1 LNAAGQPADAAERT
15 AALQADQSFIVQ
27 APAGSGK
34 TELLIQRYLRLLS
47 VVAEPEQILAITFT
61 RKAAAE
67 MRERIVE
74 ALERARRGEVP
85 TEPHLQ
91 LGYELAQ
98 AAMAR
103 DAERGWGL
111 AGQPGRLRIGT
122 IDAVNTW
129 LAGRSPWSAG
139 RQAMNRVSDDPMAL
153 YREAA
158 RETLALLGEG
168 GEESDALRALLEH
181 CDNRA
186 ERVIGLLT
194 NLLSSRDQWLRHL
207 GTGQLGDDQR
217 ASLEAVLAVFI
228 ESYLSPAAAALSES
242 LKTALTPLLAF
253 AATRLAEKDSDK
265 DVLSWQDADHFPAPV
280 SDELTRWRGLAQ
292 SLLTQSGEWRKKVTV
307 REGFPAKTAE
317 KDQFMQVL
325 AELTEDAELAAIL
338 HRLQALPE
346 AAYSEQ
352 QWRILKD
359 VVRVL
364 PVAAAMLYQVFSA
377 RGETDFSQIAA
388 DALGSLSSE
397 DEISELS
404 LTLDYSL
411 QHILLDEFQDTS
423 LSQMDLL
430 RGLTA
435 GWQPGDGRSLFL
447 VGDPM
452 QSIYRFREAEVGIFL
467 GIQANGIPGLPLK
480 SLRLKTNFRS
490 DPAIVDWVNATFGT
504 LLPRHDDPGTGAVS
518 FAASESFSSRGEA
531 GVQWQLFAHGDRQGE
546 ARAIAE
552 RVVTCSTQWPEA
564 TIGILVRSRAHAAG
578 IGALLRAAGIGY
590 SAPDLELLGEEPVAQ
605 DLLAL
610 TRALLHRA
618 DRIAWLA
625 LLRAPW
631 CGLTLADLHALAS
644 PEPEG
649 DIWELALSAADSTQL
664 SDEGRQRLAA
674 LCGSL
679 EPWLARRG
687 ACALRE
693 LVEGAWL
700 ALGGP
705 ACMAADTD
713 FTVADEFF
721 DYLDEVDVGGDC
733 ADVAELLSG
742 IEKRPVIWPAARDTR
757 VQLMTI
763 HKAKGLEFDTVLLA
777 GLGYSTRSS
786 DKPLLLWHE
795 TSTRD
800 GQSELLLAPLNAR
813 GDDKDK
819 LFEMLW
825 ALDRE
830 RDAHEHQRL
839 LYVAATRARQ
849 RLCLFAAL
857 AVPENDDEEPKA
869 KAGSSLRALWP
880 AVEAT
885 ITQQLA
891 DEPLTRHEMPVGT
904 NWWVSPLRRL
914 PANWLSPLAGVNCEW
929 QAATE
934 TAAEGEA
941 PESAVARHVGTVVHR
956 WLEEMALVGLDE
968 FDTARITSLQP
979 VFQRQLMALG
989 TRADALV
996 KAGARVAEALLNT
1009 LADQDGRWLLAGDHQ
1024 QADAELCL
1032 SLETA
1037 AGDCKELRLDRSFI
1051 DADGQRWVVDYK
1063 TSQPGEEHVENF
1075 VQRECAHYREQLQSY
1090 RQALEALDDKPV
1102 RVALYFPLL
1111 GRLET
1116 VVLAQGSRASE

>member
-1 LNAAGQPADAAERT
+1 LNASRQPADAAERA

-34 TELLIQRYLRLLS
+34 TELLIQRYLRMLS

-85 TEPHLQ
+85 AAPHLQ
-91 LGYELAQ
+91 LGYELAR

-103 DAERGWGL
+103 DAERDWGL
-111 AGQPGRLRIGT
+111 AEQPGRLRIGT

-139 RQAMNRVSDDPMAL
+139 RQALNRVSDDPMAL

-194 NLLSSRDQWLRHL
+194 NLLSRRDQWLRHL
-207 GTGQLGDDQR
+207 GTGQLADTQR
-217 ASLEAVLAVFI
+217 APLQAVLAGFI
-228 ESYLSPAAAALSES
+228 ESYLSPVAAALSES
-242 LKTALTPLLAF
+242 LQAALTPLLAF
-253 AATRLAEKDSDK
+253 AATNLAKKDSDK
-265 DVLSWQDADHFPAPV
+265 DVLSWQKAEAFPAPV
-280 SDELTRWRGLAQ
+280 SQELTRWRGLAQ
-292 SLLTQSGEWRKKVTV
+292 SLLTQSGEWRKTVTV
-307 REGFPAKTAE
+307 REGFPAKTTE

-325 AELTEDAELAAIL
+325 AELAEDAELATVL
-338 HRLQALPE
+338 HRLQSLPE
-346 AAYSEQ
+346 AAYNDQ

-404 LTLDYSL
+404 LALDYSL

-480 SLRLKTNFRS
+480 PLRLKTNFRS
-490 DPAIVDWVNATFGT
+490 DPVIVDWVNETFGS
-504 LLPRHDDPGTGAVS
+504 LLPRIDDPGTGAVS
-518 FAASESFSSRGEA
+518 FAPSESFSSQGEA
-531 GVQWQLFAHGDRQGE
+531 SVQWQLFAHGDRQGE

-552 RVVTCSTQWPEA
+552 TVVRCSTQWPEA

-578 IGALLRAAGIGY
+578 IGTLLRAAGIGY
-590 SAPDLELLGEEPVAQ
+590 SAPDLELLAEEPVAQ

-644 PEPEG
+644 AEPDG
-649 DIWELALSAADSTQL
+649 DIWELARSADESTGLSE
-664 SDEGRQRLAA
+664 EGRQRLAA
-674 LCGSL
+674 VCYTL

-693 LVEGAWL
+693 LIEGAWL

-721 DYLDEVDVGGDC
+721 DYLDEVEVGGDC
-733 ADVAELLSG
+733 GDVVELLAG
-742 IEKRPVIWPAARDTR
+742 IEKRPVIWPDARDTR

-777 GLGYSTRSS
+777 GLGYSTRNS

-795 TSTRD
+795 ITTRD
-800 GQSELLLAPLNAR
+800 GRSELLLAPLNAR

-857 AVPENDDEEPKA
+857 AIPEQDDGEATA

-880 AVEAT
+880 AVELAVK
-885 ITQQLA
+885 QQLA
-891 DEPLTRHEMPVGT
+891 DKPLARHAAPVGT
-904 NWWVSPLRRL
+904 NWWSSPLRRL
-914 PANWLSPLAGVNCEW
+914 PAGWVSPLAGVDCDW
-929 QAATE
+929 QTATE
-934 TAAEGEA
+934 TTASGDAQ
-941 PESAVARHVGTVVHR
+941 ESAVARHVGTVVHR
-956 WLEEMALVGLDE
+956 WLEAMTLAGLAG
-968 FDTARITSLQP
+968 FDAARIASLQP
-979 VFQRQLMALG
+979 VFERQLLALG
-989 TRADALV
+989 MRTDTLATA
-996 KAGARVAEALLNT
+996 AARVTEALLKT
-1009 LADQDGRWLLAGDHQ
+1009 LADPDGRWLLAGDHR

-1032 SLETA
+1032 SQETA
-1037 AGDCKELRLDRSFI
+1037 AGEFKELRLDRSFI

-1063 TSQPGEEHVENF
+1063 TSQPGEEGLENF
-1075 VQRECAHYREQLQSY
+1075 VQRECAKYREQLQSY

-1102 RVALYFPLL
+1102 QAALYFPML
-1111 GRLET
+1111 GRLASIS
-1116 VVLAQGSRASE
+1116 LKDGGQASE